1 MTVAE
6 KRYGSLPE
14 VPFDASARG
23 PLRGVRVVD
32 MSRLV
37 AGNML
42 SLQLADFGADVLK
55 VETAGAGDPLRE
67 WQEADAGAGFDGW
80 WQVYGRNKR
89 SVALNLRCAAG
100 LDVLLRLLDTAQ
112 VLVESFKPG
121 TLERM
126 GLGPAVLHARNP
138 RLIVVRVSGWGQ
150 TGPYRELPG
159 FGSLIEGFSGY
170 ARKSG
175 LAGDPPLLP
184 NMALADMIAGLT
196 GAYATL
202 AALRELEVGGGRG
215 QVIDLSLLEPMAAI
229 MGPDAAVCARTG
241 VRPDAR
247 RKIASPRGVYRCRDG
262 KWVCMSGS
270 TDKMARRVLET
281 IGWGELCGDPRFS
294 TNAARLEHDAQ
305 VEEMM
310 QEFVGRH
317 DQAECL
323 ELFRAAGVT
332 VGPVYDV
339 EELLEDRHVSE
350 RGVYMRSRPAEQQG
364 EEGVVMHGIT
374 PRLSGT
380 PGALRMPA
388 PRRGQH
394 TAEVLRAAGFD
405 ERDLESLAV
414 SGAIECE

>member
-1 MTVAE
+1 
-6 KRYGSLPE
+6 
-14 VPFDASARG
+14 
-23 PLRGVRVVD
+23 
-32 MSRLV
+32 
-37 AGNML
+37 
-42 SLQLADFGADVLK
+42 
-55 VETAGAGDPLRE
+55 
-67 WQEADAGAGFDGW
+67 
-80 WQVYGRNKR
+80 
-89 SVALNLRCAAG
+89 
-100 LDVLLRLLDTAQ
+100 
-112 VLVESFKPG
+112 
-121 TLERM
+121 
-126 GLGPAVLHARNP
+126 
-138 RLIVVRVSGWGQ
+138 VRVSGWGQ

-175 LAGDPPLLP
+175 RDGDPPLLP

-229 MGPDAAVCARTG
+229 MGPDAAVYARTG
-241 VRPDAR
+241 VQPDAC

-270 TDKMARRVLET
+270 TEKMARRVLET
-281 IGWGELCGDPRFS
+281 IGRGELCGDPRFS
-294 TNAARLEHDAQ
+294 TNAARLENDAQ

-317 DQAECL
+317 DLAECL
-323 ELFRAAGVT
+323 DLFRAAGVT
-332 VGPVYDV
+332 VGPVYEV
-339 EELLEDRHVSE
+339 GELLADRHVAE
-350 RGVYMRSRPAEQQG
+350 RGVYMRSHPADAQ
-364 EEGVVMHGIT
+364 EGVVMHGIT

-405 ERDLESLAV
+405 GGDLEALAAA
-414 SGAIECE
+414 GAIECE